1 MAGKMIA
8 GLQVGLGLDSAEFKK
23 GADEAKKKA
32 QELGQSLESTGSQTK
47 KYSSAI
53 NEASDAKKNFQY
65 NLRNVGYQVQ
75 DFSVQMAAGTSATQ
89 ALAQQLPQLL
99 SGFGT
104 MGVVLGAIAA
114 VGIPVAVAAFT
125 ALNGDV
131 KNLQDQIKETTSAA
145 EAFIAAN
152 NKAGQSLEGIAE
164 SYRKDTAPA
173 LQELYDQLKAIATI
187 ELDSQVKKFTQSIIN
202 EYAPMWKMALP
213 EIFNIFRDSPV
224 EKLAKDLGLSTGEAQ
239 KLFQQLREFKE
250 GKRTFEELTSFV
262 TSLSL
267 ATKQATEEGQKL
279 RNDLLQTFVKVAEAK
294 AAKTDTEKKE
304 ESDAKRL
311 AEREAERRKA
321 YLEGLD
327 QQIRKLKEGE
337 NAALLFEAAKQ
348 GGAEGVAKAKQIIA
362 FKERDE
368 ALKQSIERR
377 KQFEERERKE
387 EEEATKEFYKSQEDA
402 VKNYIKTLERQEQI
416 EKDASDV
423 GERRFAQIK
432 RQIESTRTP
441 LEVYI
446 DQIKEYN
453 EWLEQSEITQEQFA
467 RLTDKAYEDFNKKLE
482 KTDDILE
489 DLRDGFK
496 SLGASI
502 VDAFTSG
509 KNAGEIFRSVLLD
522 IFKKMATKQFNQMF
536 DLISPKGGGLL
547 AYASGF
553 LGGGASLSDLSAAGG
568 GSNFAA
574 LAASGFMAD
583 GGPVQ
588 GNEAY
593 VIGERGPELFVPNAS
608 GTIVPNHMLM
618 GGGQTVNYNGPY
630 IANMQAIDTQSAA
643 QFLARNKMS
652 VWSANQSASR
662 SIPQSR

>member
-32 QELGQSLESTGSQTK
+32 QELGQSLESTGAQTK

-53 NEASDAKKNFQY
+53 NEASDAKKNFQN

-75 DFSVQMAAGTSATQ
+75 DFSVQVAAGTSATQ

-104 MGVVLGAIAA
+104 MGIVLGTIAA

-224 EKLAKDLGLSTGEAQ
+224 EKLAKDLGLSTVEAQ

-402 VKNYIKTLERQEQI
+402 VKNYIKTIERQEQI

-423 GERRFAQIK
+423 GERRFTQIK

-453 EWLEQSEITQEQFA
+453 EWLEQSEITQEQFT
-467 RLTDKAYEDFNKKLE
+467 RLTDKAYEDFNNKLK

-489 DLRDGFK
+489 DIRDGFK

-502 VDAFTSG
+502 VDAFMSG
-509 KNAGEIFRSVLLD
+509 KSAGEMFRSVLID
-522 IFKKMATKQFNQMF
+522 IFKRMATKQFNQLF
-536 DLISPKGGGLL
+536 DMLAPQGKGLFGFAG
-547 AYASGF
+547 GF

-568 GSNFAA
+568 GSNFGA

-593 VIGERGPELFVPNAS
+593 VIGERGPELFIPNAS

-643 QFLARNKMS
+643 QFLAKNKMS
-652 VWSANQSASR
+652 VWAANQSATR